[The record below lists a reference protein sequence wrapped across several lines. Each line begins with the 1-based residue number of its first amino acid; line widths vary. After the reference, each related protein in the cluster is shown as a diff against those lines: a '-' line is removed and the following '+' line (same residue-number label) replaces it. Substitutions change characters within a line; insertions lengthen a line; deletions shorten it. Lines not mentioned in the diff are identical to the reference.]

1 MPASGI
7 RDGSRHKSEMSCLV
21 SSRGWEPGPAELAE
35 AAAAV
40 QLVALVRQELRS
52 RPAGATLQVDSLY
65 DSDSKQS
72 STTFEKLWFFGRRIN
87 VTTLKNRVFLEPG
100 HCRML
105 LCVTVGVQLISR
117 RPAGAHHTGHCQVLP
132 DGIWREERPRLAS
145 GCAATQ
151 GS

>member
-87 VTTLKNRVFLEPG
+87 VTTLKKQSFFRAWPLSHVT
-100 HCRML
+100 
-105 LCVTVGVQLISR
+105 LCDR
-117 RPAGAHHTGHCQVLP
+117 RCAT
-132 DGIWREERPRLAS
+132 DITAS
-145 GCAATQ
+145 GRRSPHGPLPSTA
-151 GS
+151 